1 MTTDEESRNAVDAA
15 APKAPPPARKPEPV
29 PPPPAPPAPVP
40 APGVPEL
47 DRALLQSEY
56 EKLKDE
62 QGSRIQFRDNLVMAQ
77 LGAVGAVV
85 NFILSS
91 AQEKPLLNYGWLV
104 IPWIS
109 SILGWYYF
117 SNDVVISQIRD
128 YVAERGR
135 ALGVFG
141 WETRRRSDRLRPL
154 RKFFQT
160 LAELFAFAV
169 PGIAALAAL
178 IEPVFRPSVPLGNPV
193 LVKALFF
200 LDVLLTLGVLLG
212 AVVIQSLDARPA
224 KAPPP
229 AP

>member
-1 MTTDEESRNAVDAA
+1 MTTDPESPESRNAVEAA
-15 APKAPPPARKPEPV
+15 APPV
-29 PPPPAPPAPVP
+29 PPPPVPAPPAPAPP
-40 APGVPEL
+40 APAPPAIAEL

-62 QGSRIQFRDNLVMAQ
+62 QGSRIQFRDNLIMAQ

-160 LAELFAFAV
+160 VAELFAFAV

-178 IEPVFRPSVPLGNPV
+178 VGPVFRPSVPLGNPA
-193 LVKALFF
+193 LLKALFF

-212 AVVIQSLDARPA
+212 AIVIQSLDARPT
-224 KAPPP
+224 KAPPA